1 MNRPDASFRA
11 SCFARAVARARWGD
25 DRDGVS
31 PVVGTILILVIMIL
45 ATGGVMAWGV
55 PAIQGLQDR
64 AEYQNVLTQFLQMD
78 SDVRN
83 LRDPQNTRIA
93 RISMS
98 DGYLTFGPGSRWVVS
113 ASRHADYNAF
123 FLDGWENADPEPSS
137 VVLMGGTVDAT
148 NQISVDKASGGT
160 LSNAWSCPGT
170 DPCTNTVN
178 LGGLVLGDDVIRIQL
193 KEGTVRWEAWIF
205 DVGRLSYR
213 LTQLNDQNQL
223 HFEMGALF
231 SQHDSYFYVQEAPT
245 IKDPDYL
252 IDTPDTNLFVR
263 VLHLQGIDQAVAGE
277 GRFPVVYHLVDN
289 YGASRGRTSFNP
301 AQMVRLQI
309 HGDLEAAFC
318 NYFDRRPGWEQED
331 GAGDPIACP
340 ATGTGGDV
348 NLRFEKG
355 ANALTYDLSH
365 SVVRTSVRTI

>member
-98 DGYLTFGPGSRWVVS
+98 DGYLSFGPGSRWVVS
-113 ASRHADYNAF
+113 ASRGSAYNGF
-123 FLDGWENADPEPSS
+123 FLTGWETVNPP
-137 VVLMGGTVDAT
+137 TVDLAGGLVGAADQITVDEAT
-148 NQISVDKASGGT
+148 GGT
-160 LSNAWSCPGT
+160 LANAWSCAAGT
-170 DPCTNTVN
+170 CTNTVDLMGLQ
-178 LGGLVLGDDVIRIQL
+178 LGSDVVRIQI
-193 KEGTVRWEAWIF
+193 KTGSVQWEAWIF
-205 DVGRLSYR
+205 NVGRLSYR

-245 IKDPDYL
+245 IKDPDYE

-318 NYFDRRPGWEQED
+318 NYFDRRPGWQQED
-331 GAGDPIACP
+331 SAGAETACP